1 MINKLQRP
9 GFPATS
15 GSNVDKAT
23 SDLVVEMMNAGTKL
37 HITHL
42 LVTGVGS
49 YAAHKALN
57 DIYDAL
63 PDHADTIAEAYQGAS
78 EKLLAY
84 GEVSLPTIRTKD
96 EAVSYLRSLYGKVNN
111 LQSMMPYSEIVNE
124 LDNVK
129 SSINSAKYK
138 LIFLQ

>member
-1 MINKLQRP
+1 MIQKLQRP
-9 GFPATS
+9 GFS
-15 GSNVDKAT
+15 GASASNVDIAT
-23 SDLVVEMMNAGTKL
+23 SNLVVEMMNAGTKL

-49 YAAHKALN
+49 FSAHKALN
-57 DIYDAL
+57 EIYDAL
-63 PDHADTIAEAYQGAS
+63 PEHADTIAEAYQGAT
-78 EKLLAY
+78 EKLLSY
-84 GEVSLPTIRTKD
+84 GEVSVPTIKTKD
-96 EAVSYLRSLYGKVNN
+96 EAVAYLRSLYDKINN

-124 LDNVK
+124 LDNIK

>member
-1 MINKLQRP
+1 MNKLQRP
-9 GFPATS
+9 GFPG
-15 GSNVDKAT
+15 GSVNNVDKAT
-23 SDLVVEMMNAGTKL
+23 SELVVELMHAGTKL
-37 HITHL
+37 HIAHL

-57 DIYDAL
+57 EIYDAL
-63 PDHADTIAEAYQGAS
+63 PGHADTIAEAYQGAA

-84 GEVSLPTIRTKD
+84 GEVSLPTIKTKD
-96 EAVSYLRSLYGKVNN
+96 EAVVYLRSLYTKINN
-111 LQSMMPYSEIVNE
+111 LQKIMPYSEIVND
-124 LDNVK
+124 LDTIK